1 MAFDPSGSFV
11 EYRIRVDTLEAATSV
26 SELNRLLTTY
36 VALARRAGLEGDIM
50 TALAKL
56 QQLRIAIQT
65 TYQSLLLL
73 YTASGPIG
81 WLIGLGGV
89 AMGGL
94 MTADVLGGS
103 SGTSSLE
110 RELRSRRWGH

>member
-1 MAFDPSGSFV
+1 MSIDEGVTFNL
-11 EYRIRVDTLEAATSV
+11 EVDVREAATSV

-65 TYQSLLLL
+65 VYRSLMLF
-73 YTASGPIG
+73 YSVSGPLGWILGIG
-81 WLIGLGGV
+81 GLT
-89 AMGGL
+89 MGGL
-94 MTADVLGGS
+94 MLGDTFYEVS
-103 SGTSSLE
+103 N
-110 RELRSRRWGH
+110 R